1 MRSGITRIV
10 PLLLVLLSGCPRAE
24 EGQRSALTSWI
35 KKNIETSAGKI
46 PGASVA
52 VIRNYRIEWAQGFG
66 QSDTEHGIAV
76 TPATLFQACS
86 VSKAIS
92 AVAAVIAF
100 EDHKLR
106 IDENIDDILKAFQPN
121 AEVGPWE
128 LANNDYPADPVRFRF
143 LLSHTA
149 CTSDFRNSGYRYG
162 TYKTP

>member
-1 MRSGITRIV
+1 M
-10 PLLLVLLSGCPRAE
+10 LLSVCPRAE

-35 KKNIETSAGKI
+35 KKNLQTSAGKI

-66 QSDTEHGIAV
+66 QSDTEHKTAV

-100 EDHKLR
+100 EDHKLP

-128 LANNDYPADPVRFRF
+128 LPNNDYPADPVTLRL

-149 CTSDFRNSGYRYG
+149 GTSDFRYSGYRYG
-162 TYKTP
+162 YY

>member
-1 MRSGITRIV
+1 MVRLYRKTNCLSLRRVESLLMRNGITRIV
-10 PLLLVLLSGCPRAE
+10 PLLLVLLSGCTRAKE
-24 EGQRSALTSWI
+24 AQRSALTSWI
-35 KKNIETSAGKI
+35 EKNLETSAGNI

-66 QSDTEHGIAV
+66 QSDKEHGPAV
-76 TPATLFQACS
+76 TPTTLFQACS

-128 LANNDYPADPVRFRF
+128 LPKKDYR
-143 LLSHTA
+143 
-149 CTSDFRNSGYRYG
+149 
-162 TYKTP
+162 

>member
-1 MRSGITRIV
+1 MVDMERVMAGERPPAPNGLSLRRVESLLMRNGITRIV
-10 PLLLVLLSGCPRAE
+10 PLLLVLLSGFARAE
-24 EGQRSALTSWI
+24 EGQRSALRSWI
-35 KKNIETSAGKI
+35 ERNLETSAGKI

-66 QSDTEHGIAV
+66 QSDTEHGTAI

-106 IDENIDDILKAFQPN
+106 IDENIDDIL
-121 AEVGPWE
+121 
-128 LANNDYPADPVRFRF
+128 
-143 LLSHTA
+143 
-149 CTSDFRNSGYRYG
+149 
-162 TYKTP
+162 

>member
-1 MRSGITRIV
+1 MKGLRARNGLSLRRVESLLRRNGITRIV
-10 PLLLVLLSGCPRAE
+10 PLLLVLLSGCTRAKA
-24 EGQRSALTSWI
+24 GQRSALRSWI
-35 KKNIETSAGKI
+35 DKHLETSAGKI

-66 QSDTEHGIAV
+66 QSDKEHGTAV

-106 IDENIDDILKAFQPN
+106 IDENINDILKAFQPN
-121 AEVGPWE
+121 AEVGPWD
-128 LANNDYPADPVRFRF
+128 LPNKDYPANPVTLRL
-143 LLSHTA
+143 LLSH
-149 CTSDFRNSGYRYG
+149 
-162 TYKTP
+162 